1 MYADPTVSNGE
12 QQEDLEQEQSY
23 TFGKTTFIVES
34 RFRSEG
40 IETLGSVLVKLMQN
54 DVDD

>member
-1 MYADPTVSNGE
+1 MCADPAVSNGE
-12 QQEDLEQEQSY
+12 QQENLELEQSY

>member
-1 MYADPTVSNGE
+1 MCTDPTVSNRE

-40 IETLGSVLVKLMQN
+40 IETLGSALVKLMQN